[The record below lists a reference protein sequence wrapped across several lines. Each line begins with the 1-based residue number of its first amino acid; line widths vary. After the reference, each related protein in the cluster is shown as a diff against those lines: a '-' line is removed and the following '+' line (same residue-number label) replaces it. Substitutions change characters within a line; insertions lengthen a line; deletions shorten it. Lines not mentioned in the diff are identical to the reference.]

1 MLTVCQNPMA
11 NQSNIRR
18 IVLCLLRF
26 DLWAADTITDELSA
40 LHRLENIDY
49 HFQRMWRGLPPVEL
63 QVLDE
68 WLRSP
73 ELYHSQPLFALRKYV
88 EGFSERQLNSVVLN
102 SSARTFYTRLLFK
115 RISKL
120 VEQKAIN
127 GFATQHPDRAFEE
140 SQGLLIEQ
148 RPATRREYLVTV
160 AHRLHE
166 THLRLKAVIRE
177 AKVFRDYIKLAKEAQ
192 DLEFPA
198 MQVLKEKLEALNEY
212 YEDSYR
218 ELGEEMTEKLMN
230 TLTSEFWYV
239 SHGP

>member
-1 MLTVCQNPMA
+1 MA
-11 NQSNIRR
+11 NQPNIRR

-49 HFQRMWRGLPPVEL
+49 HFQRMWRGLPTVEL

-73 ELYHSQPLFALRKYV
+73 ELYHNQPLFALRQHV
-88 EGFSERQLNSVVLN
+88 EGFSERQLNSVVMN
-102 SSARTFYTRLLFK
+102 SSARTLYTRLLFK

-127 GFATQHPDRAFEE
+127 GFATRHPDRAFEE

-148 RPATRREYLVTV
+148 RPATRGEYLVIV

-177 AKVFRDYIKLAKEAQ
+177 ARVFRDCIMIATEAR

-212 YEDSYR
+212 YEDPYR
-218 ELGEEMTEKLMN
+218 ELGEEMAERLMN
-230 TLTSEFWYV
+230 TQIPEFWWV
-239 SHGP
+239 SHGPRW